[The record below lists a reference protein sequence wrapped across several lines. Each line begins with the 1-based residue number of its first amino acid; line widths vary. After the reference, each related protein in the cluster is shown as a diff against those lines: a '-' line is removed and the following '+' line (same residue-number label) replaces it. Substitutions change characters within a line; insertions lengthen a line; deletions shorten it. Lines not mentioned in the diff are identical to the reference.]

1 MRIWIVFGFVA
12 LYDSTKRKK
21 NYSLTLVSEGGK
33 RILSQTSL
41 TNSVRIWNRHYNNGN
56 HIKCT
61 KSWKLIYAQHFM
73 PLNKWWK
80 SFHIFNSTR
89 SEPQTPLNTAVAHCA
104 HDRMWLYSIHR
115 TVLCKMRSSEISL
128 WWFPWL
134 SSSRIF
140 IRHWQT
146 WRRTQKKICRK
157 HFLLHNVNMCVVRF
171 PPNQRKKRQQT
182 HPMFCDKH

>member
-1 MRIWIVFGFVA
+1 
-12 LYDSTKRKK
+12 
-21 NYSLTLVSEGGK
+21 
-33 RILSQTSL
+33 
-41 TNSVRIWNRHYNNGN
+41 
-56 HIKCT
+56 
-61 KSWKLIYAQHFM
+61 M

-171 PPNQRKKRQQT
+171 PPNQRKKNGNKLIQC
-182 HPMFCDKH
+182 FVINIKLINDKIQRPVFRVLVLGVDSSGAPHIK